1 MANYTIRPLNDDDRE
16 WVKQFIAWQWGVE
29 IIVLHGRVF
38 RAETLPGFV
47 AISGDE
53 IAGLITYHFQD
64 DACEIVTLDSLEGSI
79 GIGTALID
87 AVKQRA
93 RQAGCKRL
101 WLITT
106 NDNLTA
112 LRFYQKR
119 GFTLAALHRNAL
131 EHSRRIKPEIPLVG
145 NDGIPLRDEIEMEMM
160 LEGEE
165 G

>member
-1 MANYTIRPLNDDDRE
+1 MADYTIRPLNDDDRE

-29 IIVLHGRVF
+29 IIVLHGTLY
-38 RAETLPGFV
+38 RAETLPGFA
-47 AISGDE
+47 AICGDE
-53 IAGLITYHFQD
+53 IAGVITYHID
-64 DACEIVTLDSLEGSI
+64 GDACEIVTLDSLEVNL

-87 AVKQRA
+87 AVKERA

-131 EHSRRIKPEIPLVG
+131 EQSRKIEPEIPLVG
-145 NDGIPLRDEIEMEMM
+145 DHGIPLRDEIELEMM
-160 LEGEE
+160 LDGA
-165 G
+165 